1 MKHHPRIIPTRF
13 LQIQLMFYAITASVL
28 FNASPSEA
36 ARCLFVSSYHKG
48 YAWSDGVERGLRS
61 VLAEK
66 CELKQ
71 FDMDTKRK
79 KTEQGKVA
87 AGLAAKALIEAWR
100 PDVVITADDNA
111 AKYLIQ
117 PYYKDHELPFVF
129 CGINWTV
136 KEYEFPYANATG
148 MIEVAL
154 IRPLLNQ
161 AKLITGGARSAFYL
175 GADTLSERKNLKRF
189 QDAADKLGIKL
200 EHALVAKRED
210 WLKAHQRAQES
221 GFVILGGNAGIDDW
235 DKSKVFSALIEHS
248 RKLSVTNHAWMM
260 PYTLLGITKVPE
272 EQGEWAGKVALKI
285 LEGVAP
291 SSIPIVANSRRDIWV
306 NDAIL
311 KVTSIT
317 LSDRLKQKAKRVKG
331 LE

>member
-1 MKHHPRIIPTRF
+1 MKHYSCNSGPQR
-13 LQIQLMFYAITASVL
+13 LQFCLLFGAIFAGAL
-28 FNASPSEA
+28 FTASPSEA

-61 VLAEK
+61 ILAEK

-79 KTEQGKVA
+79 KPNPEKVA
-87 AGLAAKALIEAWR
+87 AGLAAKALIESWR
-100 PDVVITADDNA
+100 PDVVITADDNT

-117 PYYKDHELPFVF
+117 PHYKNRDVPFVF

-136 KEYEFPYANATG
+136 KEYGFPYANATG

-154 IRPLLNQ
+154 IRPLLKR
-161 AKLITGGARSAFYL
+161 AISISGGGRSAFYI
-175 GADTLSERKNLKRF
+175 GAETLSERKNLKRF
-189 QDAADKLGIKL
+189 QDATQKLGIKL
-200 EHALVAKRED
+200 QFALVATRED

-221 GFVILGGNAGIDDW
+221 DFVIIGSNAGINNW
-235 DKSKVFSALIEHS
+235 DKFKVFSTLIGQS

-285 LEGVAP
+285 LEGAAP
-291 SSIPIVANSRRDIWV
+291 SSIPIVANSRRAIWL

-311 KVTSIT
+311 KVTSVS
-317 LSDRLKQKAKRVKG
+317 LPNHLKQKAKRVKG